1 MTVAVET
8 GTWQLD
14 TAASTVAVRHKTL
27 WGLVTVKGA
36 FAAVTGNG
44 EVRPDGSAV
53 GTITLDATSLD
64 TRNAKRDEHLRSADF
79 FDAANHPEITFS
91 VRSAELRDGDGVH
104 VVGQLT
110 VRGIS
115 RPKSVTARLV
125 GADAGALTLDAEFTV
140 DREQFAMGWNQL
152 GMMRGL
158 TTVATTLR
166 FTRTAAA

>member
-14 TAASTVAVRHKTL
+14 TAASTVAVRHRTF
-27 WGLVTVKGA
+27 WGLVTVKGT
-36 FAAVTGNG
+36 FTAVNGNG

-53 GTITLDATSLD
+53 GTITLDAGSLD

-91 VRSAELRDGDGVH
+91 VRSAELRDGDEVQ

-115 RPKSVTARLV
+115 RPQSVTARLV
-125 GADAGALTLDAEFTV
+125 GADDRSLTLDTEFTV

-158 TTVATTLR
+158 TTVAGTLR